1 MLTYTLRLRRHTMD
15 YSLTDEQKQIVEA
28 AREFPINES
37 PKLARESRVGDRQTL
52 HHKLIAITGDNI
64 SL

>member
-1 MLTYTLRLRRHTMD
+1 MD